1 MKRLT
6 ATILTVILLFQ
17 ACIPVSAAKRTVV
30 QRTYGANYD
39 KWMADTL
46 LYGIDGTGGSWYQT
60 FRQSQD
66 PIYRTLGAAV
76 LDNKPLISISTAW
89 SVFLNDEYRSR
100 FYNEQEYIYAV
111 ILMDFLKYR
120 ANLDVDTDAL
130 EGNTLKFT
138 KKLYSTLAGEL
149 SNNTL
154 NYIDNKLSVEKAA
167 HIWKKAKIADN
178 IEKIIEK
185 VDDIQKPVK
194 AIIEGVA
201 GCLALKERKTSVITL
216 LRESGKAAEK
226 NKDYKIAVREIVTA
240 LNSTELTY
248 MSKKTLGYLWIQ
260 NLDDAWGLLTDANPW
275 LGGIELYAAGLDV
288 LFNTSNSASNN
299 LKLALLYTMDCYMS
313 IALTDAASE
322 YRSNKTPANARK
334 FRECFEAY
342 VEFQM
347 FGNEYAKQWLDEY
360 LDGESI
366 SNAVRKIL
374 NKKNIKT
381 AQDLLKICNSQT
393 NNRKKILKGINTY
406 TDIYEKKYPITKT
419 EIIPDPT
426 IKLSATSVSIQ
437 KGKTYTLKATVTGAS
452 RKVSWKS
459 SNSSVASVSSSGKV
473 KAKAAGKAVISASAN
488 GKTAKCTVTV
498 KNAPSLDKKAQHKKY
513 VSYIKAFHTK
523 NFNAYMEWVYEG
535 LVEPGS
541 SEPITY
547 FSFMDIDGDGI
558 DECMVRFSFPS
569 SSMTTIPLG
578 ARTELYTIQGERV
591 KKVVE
596 QAEYGSGRY
605 PLVGVYKGG
614 KLVQFE
620 TSSRK
625 EFFTFKNGALGSRA
639 AYSCEYV
646 PGAYYVNG
654 VKTTA
659 AKFTAF
665 LNKMTKGKVGYPM
678 YRYSTANLNKFL

>member
-6 ATILTVILLFQ
+6 AAILTVILLFQ

-46 LYGIDGTGGSWYQT
+46 LNGIDGTGGGWYQT
-60 FRQSQD
+60 FKQSQD

-76 LDNKPLISISTAW
+76 LDNKPLLSISTAW

-100 FYNEQEYIYAV
+100 FYNEQEYIYEV

-138 KKLYSTLAGEL
+138 KQLYSTLAGEL

-154 NYIDNKLSVEKAA
+154 NYIDNKLSVEEATR
-167 HIWKKAKIADN
+167 IWKNAKVAEGIGDLTDY
-178 IEKIIEK
+178 IE
-185 VDDIQKPVK
+185 DTVK
-194 AIIEGVA
+194 AMIEGVA
-201 GCLALKERKTSVITL
+201 GCLALKERKANVITL
-216 LRESGKAAEK
+216 LRQSGKAAGK
-226 NKDYKIAVREIVTA
+226 NTDYKTAVKEIVTA
-240 LNSTELTY
+240 LNSTENYYGT
-248 MSKKTLGYLWIQ
+248 KVTLGYLWTQ
-260 NLDDAWGLLTDANPW
+260 SLDIASDFLKGANPW

-299 LKLALLYTMDCYMS
+299 LKLALLYTMDCYMR

-347 FGNEYAKQWLDEY
+347 FGNEYAKQWLGEY

-374 NKKNIKT
+374 NKKNIET
-381 AQDLLKICNSQT
+381 AQDLLKLCNSQT
-393 NNRKKILKGINTY
+393 NSRKKILKGINTY

-426 IKLSATSVSIQ
+426 IKLSVTSVSIQ
-437 KGKTYTLKATVTGAS
+437 KGKTYTLKATVTGSS
-452 RKVSWKS
+452 RKVTWKS
-459 SNSSVASVSSSGKV
+459 SNSSVASVSSTGKV
-473 KAKAAGKAVISASAN
+473 TAKAAGKAVISASAN

-498 KNAPSLDKKAQHKKY
+498 KKAPSLDKKAQHKKY
-513 VSYIKAFHTK
+513 VSYIKAFHSK

-578 ARTELYTIQGERV
+578 SRTELYTIQGEKV

-605 PLVGVYKGG
+605 PLVGVYKGD